1 VTAALGDL
9 LALGGAPRRRAV
21 ASLLLSALAVSLG
34 IALLATAGYLVSR
47 AAERPPILSLTVTIV
62 VVRFLGLARPIARY
76 LDRLVSHDLALRAL
90 GTTRARFYRR
100 IEPLA
105 PAQLEGYRR
114 GDLLA
119 RMVGDVDALQNLYL
133 RGLRPP
139 LVATVVGFASV
150 GVCAALLPAAGL
162 ILLVGFVLAGV
173 VVPSVAARL
182 ARSAGRRQSAAR
194 GALTAEL
201 VELLRG
207 APELAA
213 YGQEEQTLAR
223 VRALDGELA
232 RLGRR
237 DAMAAGVG
245 DALSVLVAG
254 STLVGVLAVS
264 VAAHDTAALDRV
276 LIATLALLVVSSF
289 EPFAALPAAARE
301 LSATL
306 ASGRRVLELTDRD
319 SRVRDPAK
327 PLPPP
332 PRGAVVEL
340 RDVTARY
347 EGAEQPALDR
357 FDLRLEPGRRV
368 ALVGPSGAGKTT
380 VTSVLLRFLDPE
392 QGNVTIDGHD
402 ARAYRQADVRGL
414 FALAGQE
421 AHVFDTSIRENLR
434 IGRPTATAA
443 ELEDAL
449 RRARL
454 GVWVASLADGLDT
467 LVGEEGTRLSGGQRQ
482 RLTLARALLADA
494 PVIVL
499 DEPTAHVDA
508 ETAGPLL
515 DDLLDAAGDRTVLL
529 ITHRPEAL
537 ERMDEIVRLE
547 AGARVESSA
556 G

>member
-1 VTAALGDL
+1 VTSALGGL
-9 LALGGAPRRRAV
+9 LALGGVPRRRAV
-21 ASLLLSALAVSLG
+21 VSLLLSVLAVCFG
-34 IALLATAGYLVSR
+34 IALLATAGYLISR

-76 LDRLVSHDLALRAL
+76 FDRLVSHDLALRAL

-139 LVATVVGFASV
+139 LVAAVVGFASV

-173 VVPSVAARL
+173 VVPSVAAAL

-223 VRALDGELA
+223 VRALDRELA

-245 DALSVLVAG
+245 DALSILVAG

-264 VAAHDTAALDRV
+264 VAAHDTATLDRV

-289 EPFAALPAAARE
+289 EAFAALPAAARE

-306 ASGRRVLELTDRD
+306 AAGRRVLELTDRD

-332 PRGAVVEL
+332 PRRAVVEL
-340 RDVTARY
+340 RGVTARY
-347 EGAEQPALDR
+347 DGAAQPALEG

-380 VTSVLLRFLDPE
+380 VTSLLLRFLDPE
-392 QGNVTIDGHD
+392 DGSVTIDGRD
-402 ARAYRQADVRGL
+402 ARAYRQADVRRL

-434 IGRPTATAA
+434 IGRPTATEA

-449 RRARL
+449 RRVRL
-454 GVWVASLADGLDT
+454 REWVAALPDGLDT

-482 RLTLARALLADA
+482 RMTLARALLADA
-494 PVIVL
+494 PVLVL
-499 DEPTAHVDA
+499 DEPTAHVDP
-508 ETAGPLL
+508 ETAGALL
-515 DDLLDAAGDRTVLL
+515 EDLLDAARDRTVLL

-537 ERMDEIVRLE
+537 ERMDEVVRLE
-547 AGARVESSA
+547 AGARVE
-556 G
+556 